1 MPTRGFFVY
10 VSCRFLLRISSL
22 VSEPVSVKIIS
33 NTLFDNYFN
42 TNEESN
48 VLTFSNGIFVASV
61 PL

>member
-1 MPTRGFFVY
+1 MLIRGFFVY
-10 VSCRFLLRISSL
+10 ISCRFLLRISSL
-22 VSEPVSVKIIS
+22 VAESVSVKIVS
-33 NTLFDNYFN
+33 NTLFDSYFN